1 MIQLYQLD
9 EQLYFPS
16 VDLALSEPNGLL
28 AFGGDL
34 SVERLVSAYSQGVFP
49 WFNQGEPIL
58 WWSPDPRA
66 IIEFDDFNCSKSLA
80 KLIRQQ
86 RYTVTLN
93 HAFERVIQY
102 CASIPRKSAE
112 FELPETNVTTWITSQ
127 MLDAY
132 KRLHQQ
138 GYAHSVEVWRE
149 NQLVGGLYGVSVG
162 AGFAGESMFH
172 IEPNTSKLALA
183 YLIQHL
189 RCHGIDFVD
198 CQIENPHLVSLGCKS
213 VSRQSFLNRLQIAR
227 TQMVSEELWLPQ
239 PINY

>member
-16 VDLALSEPNGLL
+16 VELALAEPNGLL

-66 IIEFDDFNCSKSLA
+66 IIECDEFYCSKSLA

-86 RYTVTLN
+86 RYQVTLN
-93 HAFERVIQY
+93 QAFEQVIEQ
-102 CASIPRKSAE
+102 CASIPRAPTDI
-112 FELPETNVTTWITSQ
+112 ELPNNETTTWITSQ
-127 MLDAY
+127 MLKAY
-132 KRLHQQ
+132 IQLHHE
-138 GYAHSVEVWRE
+138 GYAHSVEVW
-149 NQLVGGLYGVSVG
+149 QDDLLVGGLYGVAIG

-172 IEPNTSKLALA
+172 LEPNTSKLALA

-189 RCHGIDFVD
+189 KRHGIKFID
-198 CQIENPHLVSLGCKS
+198 CQLENPHLLSLGCKS
-213 VSRQSFLNRLQIAR
+213 IPRSEFLARLHSARLQP
-227 TQMVSEELWLPQ
+227 VSEQLWLPQ